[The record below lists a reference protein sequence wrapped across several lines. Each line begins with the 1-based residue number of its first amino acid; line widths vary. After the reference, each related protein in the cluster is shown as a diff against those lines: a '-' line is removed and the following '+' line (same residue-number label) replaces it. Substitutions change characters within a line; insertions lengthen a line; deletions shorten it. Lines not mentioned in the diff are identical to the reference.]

1 MDIFQKSEP
10 ISTSDDGTFGC
21 EGTFKVDK
29 PVGAMSISP
38 CGRDVVLASRQ
49 GLHVIDLDNPF
60 GPPRHLPHYTPWEV
74 ADVQW
79 SPFAIRDYWV
89 VSTSNQKALVW
100 NLMMNDA
107 RSAVE
112 HYLHAHTR
120 AITDI
125 NFSAHHP
132 DILAT
137 CAVDSFVHCW
147 DLRRPARPVLSFADW
162 FAGATQVKWNRQD
175 SHVIASSHDKTLRI
189 WDDRNGAHPLQSIE
203 AHDTKIYGLDWN
215 RIRTTALITC
225 SLDKT
230 IKFWDYSVDTQK
242 PERIIE
248 TSFPIWRARHT
259 PFGHGVL
266 AMPQR
271 DDNDL
276 YLYDRRASTP
286 THDISTPVKSF
297 QGHEGQVKEFL
308 WRCRG
313 SVDSNRIDH
322 REFQLVTWGADRTL
336 RLHPMDDTTLAEV
349 GYIRNQKSH
358 ERLHLTRSNAKYKTF
373 RNASGNSEF
382 RTVKSSSSLHDQLG
396 TTQSFDIIKSGM
408 TLWGRS
414 AGAPEGFLD
423 AKNSVRSKAIHERDL
438 DPISW
443 MKGVK
448 VGKKELHPDQNI
460 ETDGSVDHRLHR
472 GSEEFESLGEEITH
486 IGTKFKNV
494 KFNHIDVKERY
505 VQFSLRGTWEKDT
518 PTHLECQIEFPEE
531 YPMLSAPL
539 LTLEKTALSDKDTL
553 RRIEEDIQA
562 IGNAYVRLGRSS
574 LEAIIRHLHGDES
587 LEDALRWTTRELG
600 NTMIDIGPADE
611 SSSDEDDIGQLGEDR
626 ESEFGLADSGLFG
639 QPNVNAHMPLAKG
652 CAAVWCENG
661 TLVCFFPAK
670 AKPMTLAGS
679 LGSHRQSGLLRGK
692 RKGLLGPFGR
702 FTSSSHSE
710 SKVRSISSLDGQ
722 EPSSESEFS
731 DSEYSSSA
739 SSAYSYGT
747 NAIDV
752 VTIAQ
757 HVFDVDRFELSK
769 HGSERVPDGT
779 LQSADSLNG
788 SNFRGSSPKSILT
801 IHDCRYLLPT
811 KKELAAEYVCSGPD
825 ACRNNATVARKYGDT
840 TIAEVWGL
848 LDLIL
853 CDRFVTLS
861 RTIPTPDSSPKRA
874 LSRNIDVKIKRSL
887 NNYPREH
894 FSQAVDFVRWSS
906 HPFGGRLLIKR
917 LFEYY
922 AGLADIQ
929 MLAMMSSIL
938 SERDQSLAAL
948 QAMEGYELSTDS
960 KSSHGQGPFSIIKS
974 SERMS
979 SESNGFKRR
988 ASSLRSPMKPNHDTG
1003 LLSSSFETVINNGGS
1018 LESSGP
1024 DTTLNR
1030 SFEGQT
1036 STSKLSSSPEWIRPL
1051 HKSGTNL
1058 ANAIMA
1064 LPLSFSLTT
1073 SAAPSP
1079 PTVSFMKKKVSPIGS
1094 LSATSGLRAGDSSAY
1109 GVSYSR
1115 SNSTKNSD
1123 GRLHAIR
1130 QQPSTT
1136 KVARGM
1142 TFKLKSRQGATY
1154 PGNTEN
1160 EPLLDPSMAPLY
1172 QTWRDEYAEL
1182 LLNWDLLIPHAEMR
1196 KNNGLSSHNTS
1207 QATNTDKQSFMTGTD
1222 LTVKYSVGDTR
1233 GVLAITHCR
1242 FCDNAPQRQSNESI
1256 CRNCYGSYTTICAL
1270 CNLPVHGRSSPCF
1283 TCGHVLHIS
1292 CRETWE
1298 YHYTGTSCPTGCGC
1312 VCSAPTI
1319 PSEGIVRFHSNNHN
1333 NDDISHLLSSRSS
1346 RFTSSH
1352 LSFPTLRSSSPTAS
1366 TIRDFNHNSI
1376 QDHHS
1381 THRHPS
1387 TTSGLQS
1394 NPITAGTQTPRSSTS
1409 QQPSHAIAYATLQ
1422 SLAAQSRPRG
1432 DTTGGNNTRH
1442 ASTTTTTTAATD
1454 KPTNKSAKL
1463 RPSKSL
1469 MFSAAGF
1476 GNSSNT
1482 NSTTGSTTHNTENK
1496 KTRPSG
1502 TTGNNNS
1509 SSSSRVTFSA
1519 SGSSSSSVLGKS
1531 RRHSSVKGGGGS
1543 SSSAAG
1549 SGKRERFGGGGG
1561 GETPMQHEDGMD
1573 PFDWGLGETDDS
1585 DV

>member
-1 MDIFQKSEP
+1 MDVFKKNEP
-10 ISTSDDGTFGC
+10 ISTSDNDTFGR
-21 EGTFKVDK
+21 EGSFKVDK

-147 DLRRPARPVLSFADW
+147 DLRHPVRPALSFADW

-175 SHVIASSHDKTLRI
+175 SHIIASSHDKTLRI
-189 WDDRNGAHPLQSIE
+189 WDDRNGAHPLHSIV

-230 IKFWDYSVDTQK
+230 IKFWDYSVDTQN

-271 DDNDL
+271 DDNNL

-313 SVDSNRIDH
+313 SVDSNRVDH
-322 REFQLVTWGADRTL
+322 REFQLVTWGADHSL
-336 RLHPMDDTTLAEV
+336 RLHRMDDTTLAEV
-349 GYIRNQKSH
+349 GYLRGHKSH

-373 RNASGNSEF
+373 RNSSNNSEF
-382 RTVKSSSSLHDQLG
+382 RTIKSSSSLHDQSV
-396 TTQSFDIIKSGM
+396 TTPSFDIIKSGM
-408 TLWGRS
+408 TLRGRS
-414 AGAPEGFLD
+414 AGGTGGFLD
-423 AKNSVRSKAIHERDL
+423 TKNTARSKAIHERDL

-448 VGKKELHPDQNI
+448 VGKKELNPDQNI
-460 ETDGSVDHRLHR
+460 EPDALVDHRLHR
-472 GSEEFESLGEEITH
+472 GSEDFESLGEEITH
-486 IGTKFKNV
+486 IGTKFGKI
-494 KFNHIDVKERY
+494 KFNHVDVKQRY
-505 VQFSLRGTWEKDT
+505 VQFSLRGTWEKEA
-518 PTHLECQIEFPEE
+518 PTHLECQMEFPKD
-531 YPMLSAPL
+531 YPMQSAPV
-539 LTLEKTALSDKDTL
+539 LTLETTALSDKDML
-553 RRIEEDIQA
+553 RRIEEDVQI
-562 IGNAYVRLGRSS
+562 IGNAYLRLERSS
-574 LEAIIRHLHGDES
+574 LEAIIRYLHGDES
-587 LEDALRWTTRELG
+587 LEDALRWTTRDLG
-600 NTMIDIGPADE
+600 TSVTDIRSEDE
-611 SSSDEDDIGQLGEDR
+611 SSSDEDDIGPLGEDR
-626 ESEFGLADSGLFG
+626 GSEFGLADSGLFG

-661 TLVCFFPAK
+661 TLVCFFPQK
-670 AKPMTLAGS
+670 PKPMTLVGS
-679 LGSHRQSGLLRGK
+679 LGGHRQNDLLRGK

-702 FTSSSHSE
+702 FTSSSHSR
-710 SKVRSISSLDGQ
+710 SKVRSTSSLDGQ
-722 EPSSESEFS
+722 ELSSESEFS
-731 DSEYSSSA
+731 ESDYSSSA

-757 HVFDVDRFELSK
+757 HVFDVDPFELSK
-769 HGSERVPDGT
+769 YGSERAPDGT

-788 SNFRGSSPKSILT
+788 SNFHGSSPKSILT
-801 IHDCRYLLPT
+801 VHDCRYLLPA
-811 KKELAAEYVCSGPD
+811 KKELAEEYVCSGPN
-825 ACRNNATVARKYGDT
+825 ACQNNAAVARKYGHT
-840 TIAEVWGL
+840 AIAEVWWL

-853 CDRFVTLS
+853 YDKLVTLS
-861 RTIPTPDSSPKRA
+861 RPSSTAESSPKGAFSQR
-874 LSRNIDVKIKRSL
+874 LDVASKRGFKDR
-887 NNYPREH
+887 PGEH
-894 FSQAVDFVRWSS
+894 FSQIAEFVRWSS
-906 HPFGGRLLIKR
+906 HPFGGRMLVRK

-922 AGLADIQ
+922 AGLADVQ
-929 MLAMMSSIL
+929 MLAVMSSVL
-938 SERDQSLAAL
+938 SKHDQDSAAL
-948 QAMEGYELSTDS
+948 QAMEESKLFTDGGAL
-960 KSSHGQGPFSIIKS
+960 HGQEYFSAIRS
-974 SERMS
+974 SEKTTP
-979 SESNGFKRR
+979 ESNGFKRR
-988 ASSLRSPMKPNHDTG
+988 ASSLRSPMKSNHDTG

-1024 DTTLNR
+1024 DVMLNR
-1030 SFEGQT
+1030 SFSTQT
-1036 STSKLSSSPEWIRPL
+1036 SASKLSTSPEWIRPL
-1051 HKSGTNL
+1051 HRSGTNL

-1064 LPLSFSLTT
+1064 LPLTFSLTA
-1073 SAAPSP
+1073 SAASSP

-1094 LSATSGLRAGDSSAY
+1094 LSAASGLRAGDSSAS

-1123 GRLHAIR
+1123 GRVHTIH
-1130 QQPSTT
+1130 QPSST

-1142 TFKLKSRQGATY
+1142 TFKLKSKQGATY
-1154 PGNTEN
+1154 QGNTKN
-1160 EPLLDPSMAPLY
+1160 EPLLDPSMASLY

-1196 KNNGLSSHNTS
+1196 KNNSLPSHNTS
-1207 QATNTDKQSFMTGTD
+1207 QATNTDKHSFMTGTD
-1222 LTVKYSVGDTR
+1222 STVKYSVGDTR
-1233 GVLAITHCR
+1233 DIQPITHCR
-1242 FCDNAPQRQSNESI
+1242 FCDNTPQRQSNESV
-1256 CRNCYGSYTTICAL
+1256 CRNCYGSCTTICAL
-1270 CNLPVHGRSSPCF
+1270 CNLPIDGRSSPCF

-1298 YHYTGTSCPTGCGC
+1298 YHSIGTACPTGCSC
-1312 VCSAPTI
+1312 ICSAPTI
-1319 PSEGIVRFHSNNHN
+1319 PPEGIVRLHHNN
-1333 NDDISHLLSSRSS
+1333 NDDIS
-1346 RFTSSH
+1346 RFTSH
-1352 LSFPTLRSSSPTAS
+1352 HFPFFPTLRSSSPTAS
-1366 TIRDFNHNSI
+1366 TIRNL
-1376 QDHHS
+1376 HS
-1381 THRHPS
+1381 TP
-1387 TTSGLQS
+1387 
-1394 NPITAGTQTPRSSTS
+1394 TAPGSQTPRSSTT
-1409 QQPSHAIAYATLQ
+1409 QPNHAIAYATLQ

-1432 DTTGGNNTRH
+1432 DTTGSNPTTNRH
-1442 ASTTTTTTAATD
+1442 TSTTTD
-1454 KPTNKSAKL
+1454 KPTKL

-1469 MFSAAGF
+1469 MFSA
-1476 GNSSNT
+1476 SN
-1482 NSTTGSTTHNTENK
+1482 NSTNQTENK
-1496 KTRPSG
+1496 KPKLNTASSG
-1502 TTGNNNS
+1502 
-1509 SSSSRVTFSA
+1509 SRAVTFNA
-1519 SGSSSSSVLGKS
+1519 SSGNVGKS
-1531 RRHSSVKGGGGS
+1531 RRQGTVKSASGVSRRERSSASGGGS
-1543 SSSAAG
+1543 
-1549 SGKRERFGGGGG
+1549 ETP
-1561 GETPMQHEDGMD
+1561 TPMQLDEGVVD
-1573 PFDWGLGETDDS
+1573 PFDWGFGEGDDS